1 MCLALGRPWYL
12 HLSREF
18 YIPLIPLLSI
28 LCIFFIRY
36 STTCTFAYY
45 VFASTA
51 AFNRFLLQVI
61 PQWERFCD
69 SWHKLF
75 IAAILVAR
83 VRTTLHRPFRN
94 LASESRRC
102 YVAFWLPEQVHE
114 WRRFYQR
121 LFVFSLSTGY
131 FHRLARLVL
140 SSAMHSVL
148 PHVDSTFPLLV

>member
-1 MCLALGRPWYL
+1 MCVALGWPWHL
-12 HLSREF
+12 HLPKEF
-18 YIPLIPLLSI
+18 YIFLISLLPI

-51 AFNRFLLQVI
+51 AFNRFLLQFI
-61 PQWERFCD
+61 PQWERLLYSCYE
-69 SWHKLF
+69 LF
-75 IAAILVAR
+75 IAAILIAR
-83 VRTTLHRPFRN
+83 VRTTLHQPFRN

-102 YVAFWLPEQVHE
+102 CVAFWLPEQVHK
-114 WRRFYQR
+114 WRQFYQR
-121 LFVFSLSTGY
+121 LFVLFVSTGY

-148 PHVDSTFPLLV
+148 PRVDSTFPLLE